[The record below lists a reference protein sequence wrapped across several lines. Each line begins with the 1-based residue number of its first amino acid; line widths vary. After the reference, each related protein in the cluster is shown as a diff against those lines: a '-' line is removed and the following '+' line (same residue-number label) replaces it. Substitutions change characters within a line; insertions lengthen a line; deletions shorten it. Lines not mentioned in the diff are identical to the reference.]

1 MTAGTV
7 RAMTSTDLTH
17 VQRLLGIELGL
28 GVVSVSRPDGSVA
41 SSFVNCGLFPHPVT
55 NETTVAFVVRENAY
69 KTRRLRRDPRLT
81 VTVTARGEWQSI
93 EGTAALIG
101 PRDPSPRSS
110 IDVPTLLRDIFRAAG
125 GTHDDWDEYD
135 RVMAAEQRL
144 AVLVTPTR
152 VYGNVNI

>member
-1 MTAGTV
+1 VA
-7 RAMTSTDLTH
+7 AIDLTH
-17 VQRLLGIELGL
+17 VQRLLGLDLGL
-28 GVVSVSRPDGSVA
+28 GVVSVARPDGTVA

-55 NETTVAFVVRENAY
+55 DETTLAFVVRENAY

-81 VTVTARGEWQSI
+81 VTVTARWEWQAV
-93 EGTAALIG
+93 EGTATLIG
-101 PRDPSPRSS
+101 PRDPHPQASTD
-110 IDVPTLLRDIFRAAG
+110 IPTLLREVFRAAG
-125 GTHDDWDEYD
+125 GTHEDWDEYD